1 MLFTAIAVITFSYS
15 AEAMIFKSNKV
26 AAQWDTWAY
35 YHEGTY
41 YLYYLITE
49 YSPGEGFGVATSTD
63 GVHWA
68 DHGWALRQSKK
79 NNFYLGTG
87 SVWKSPDFDQTGK
100 FICNYSEHR
109 NDASGKRTQN
119 ILFAWS
125 KDLLNWTKFDDST
138 MFKVDTQY
146 YARYG
151 RWDCIFAFPRDEG
164 GYWGTW
170 TATGKTIKGT
180 VGIGYSEDGV
190 TWKAL
195 PAPTVQPG
203 VGESGAIYPIKG
215 RIHAMFGAGGG
226 MWAYSS
232 DNISGPYK
240 RAAKNAHLLD
250 RGHTY
255 FSRFLPTPDGL
266 LVNHHQ
272 MSGIKLEVD
281 GQAIGRRRDV
291 TYVSPFKRAE
301 VDRKGIMRWKY
312 WQGNEKLKGKVL
324 DVLPASS
331 DGTSNITAALDFNKG
346 IIAEALVTLPRENS
360 RPVSLFFSV
369 ADRHYALRILHN
381 GAVEMGT
388 VDAFGKNWKKVH
400 GANRE
405 WRFGPTVS
413 LRILLRAGMM
423 EVYLDDHFVECWTMG
438 CHGAKMVTLG
448 MVNEGTI
455 KNIKLWEM
463 SLKPTKAPEIAE
475 PLKTTVTASSIY
487 DSRYAAE
494 YAADGDTRSRWCSS
508 RPYGKSE
515 WLQFDLGSEQ
525 DISRV
530 IIDWEVAYAKTYELQ
545 ISSDGN
551 RWRTLCRITEGN
563 GGRDVIDNLNAAG
576 RYLRLNLE
584 KRETE
589 HGYSIYEV
597 QVMK

>member
-1 MLFTAIAVITFSYS
+1 MLFTAIAILAFSYP
-15 AEAMIFKSNKV
+15 AEAMIFKSDKV

-35 YHEGTY
+35 YHQGTY

-63 GVHWA
+63 GVHWF
-68 DHGWALRQSKK
+68 DHGWVLRQSNK

-87 SVWKSPDFDQTGK
+87 SVWKSPDFDKTDK

-125 KDLLNWTKFDDST
+125 TDLLHWTKYDDST
-138 MFKVDTQY
+138 MFKVDTRY
-146 YARYG
+146 YTRYG
-151 RWDCIFAFPRDEG
+151 RWDCVFAFPRDEG
-164 GYWGTW
+164 GYLGTW

-180 VGIGYSEDGV
+180 VGIGYSKDGV

-203 VGESGAIYPIKG
+203 VGESGAFYPIKG
-215 RIHAMFGAGGG
+215 RIHAMFGAGG
-226 MWAYSS
+226 MWSYSA
-232 DNISGPYK
+232 DNVTGPYI
-240 RAAKNAHLLD
+240 RSQKNALLLH

-272 MSGIKLEVD
+272 MSGIRLEDD

-301 VDRKGIMRWKY
+301 VDREGIMRWKY
-312 WQGNEKLKGKVL
+312 WQGNENLKGKVL
-324 DVLPASS
+324 DILPAASG
-331 DGTSNITAALDFNKG
+331 DISNITMALDFNKG
-346 IIAEALVTLPRENS
+346 IVAEALVTLPRENS
-360 RPVSLFFSV
+360 QPVRLFFS
-369 ADRHYALRILHN
+369 AAGRHYALRILHN

-388 VDAFGKNWKKVH
+388 VDSSGKNWKKTH
-400 GANRE
+400 GADHQ
-405 WRFGPTVS
+405 WHFGTTVS

-423 EVYLDDHFVECWTMG
+423 EVYLDDHFMECWTMG
-438 CHGAKMVTLG
+438 CHGAKTVTLG
-448 MVNEGTI
+448 MVNEGAI
-455 KNIKLWEM
+455 KNMKLWEM
-463 SLKPTKAPEIAE
+463 SLKLARAPEIVE
-475 PLKTTVTASSIY
+475 PLKVVVTASSIY
-487 DSRYAAE
+487 NSRYTAE

-508 RPYGKSE
+508 RPYGKPE
-515 WLQFDLGSEQ
+515 WLQLDLGKEH
-525 DISRV
+525 DITKV
-530 IIDWEVAYAKTYELQ
+530 IIYWEVAHAKTYELQ

-551 RWRTLCRITEGN
+551 RWRKLRRISDGN
-563 GGRDVIDNLNAAG
+563 GGRDVIDNLNASG

-584 KRETE
+584 QRGTE
-589 HGYSIYEV
+589 HGYSIFEV